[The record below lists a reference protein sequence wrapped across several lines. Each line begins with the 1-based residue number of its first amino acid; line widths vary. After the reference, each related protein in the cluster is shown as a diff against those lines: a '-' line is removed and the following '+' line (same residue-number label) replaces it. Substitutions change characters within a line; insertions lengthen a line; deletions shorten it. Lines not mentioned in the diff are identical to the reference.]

1 MRMVKIL
8 IGFVLVFSFQ
18 AQQSFADEEIIS
30 RVKGSGQKVF
40 RLDSGIFSSSVFVLN
55 SSGQFVDWCPET
67 DLQKPSFGSATAI
80 CKYSD
85 TRLKI

>member
-18 AQQSFADEEIIS
+18 AQQSFADEEIIC
-30 RVKGSGQKVF
+30 RVKGSGHKVF
-40 RLDSGIFSSSVFVLN
+40 RLESGFFSSSVFVKN

-67 DLQKPSFGSATAI
+67 DSQNLSFCRDTAI
-80 CKYSD
+80 CKFSG
-85 TRLKI
+85 TRL